1 MKLDDDSSHLCT
13 FNTPIGRYR
22 FTRLPFGVKCPP
34 EIFQRTMDQIDED
47 MESVE
52 VIMDVFVAG
61 DELDNSRPTPVE
73 VPGKSIKG
81 RLKA

>member
-1 MKLDDDSSHLCT
+1 
-13 FNTPIGRYR
+13 
-22 FTRLPFGVKCPP
+22 
-34 EIFQRTMDQIDED
+34 MDQMDKD

-52 VIMDVFVAG
+52 VIMDDVIAVG
-61 DELDNSRPTPVE
+61 DELDNSRRTPVE

>member
-1 MKLDDDSSHLCT
+1 
-13 FNTPIGRYR
+13 
-22 FTRLPFGVKCPP
+22 
-34 EIFQRTMDQIDED
+34 MDQMDED

-52 VIMDVFVAG
+52 VIMDDVIVVG
-61 DELDNSRPTPVE
+61 DELDNSRRTPVE

>member
-1 MKLDDDSSHLCT
+1 
-13 FNTPIGRYR
+13 
-22 FTRLPFGVKCPP
+22 
-34 EIFQRTMDQIDED
+34 MDQMDED

>member
-1 MKLDDDSSHLCT
+1 MCT

-22 FTRLPFGVKCPP
+22 FKRLPFGVKCAP
-34 EIFQRTMDQIDED
+34 EIFQGTMDQMDED

-52 VIMDVFVAG
+52 VIMDDVIVVG
-61 DELDNSRPTPVE
+61 DELDNSRRTPVE

>member
-1 MKLDDDSSHLCT
+1 MCT

-22 FTRLPFGVKCPP
+22 FKRLPFGVKCAP
-34 EIFQRTMDQIDED
+34 EIFQGTMDQMDKD

-52 VIMDVFVAG
+52 VIMDDVIAVG
-61 DELDNSRPTPVE
+61 DELDNSRRTPVE

>member
-1 MKLDDDSSHLCT
+1 
-13 FNTPIGRYR
+13 
-22 FTRLPFGVKCPP
+22 
-34 EIFQRTMDQIDED
+34 MDQMDED

-52 VIMDVFVAG
+52 VIIDDVIVVG
-61 DELDNSRPTPVE
+61 DELDNSRRTPVE